1 MSTFSERLKQFI
13 EHEQLTIYKVNK
25 AAGLSTGLLFKALQ
39 GNKSISSESVERILR
54 AYPQLNADWLLTG
67 RGEMLVPQQATP
79 PPPLVE
85 PLPEEL
91 EKSLYRSIIW
101 HLLLQ
106 DRYADTKRQLER
118 CIALLEQIEARSAEL
133 KGQMLRIRQMLE
145 ANYQFQPQ
153 DHGLYEISLRI
164 AAGDD
169 GKFTPRQLKK
179 NLQLSRRL
187 VQYLGLDEEGK

>member
-13 EHEQLTIYKVNK
+13 EHEQLTVYKVNK

-39 GNKSISSESVERILR
+39 GDKGISSESVERILR
-54 AYPQLNADWLLTG
+54 AFPQLNADWLLTG
-67 RGEMLVPQQATP
+67 RGEMLIPQQAAPAP
-79 PPPLVE
+79 PPAD
-85 PLPEEL
+85 PLPEDL
-91 EKSLYRSIIW
+91 ERSLYRCIIW

-106 DRYADTKRQLER
+106 DRYKDTRQELER
-118 CIALLEQIEARSAEL
+118 CISLLEQVGNRSAEL
-133 KGQMLRIRQMLE
+133 KEQMLRIRQMLE

-169 GKFTPRQLKK
+169 GKYTPRQLKK
-179 NLQLSRRL
+179 NLQLTQRL
-187 VQYLGLDEEGK
+187 VHFLGLDEEEK

>member
-13 EHEQLTIYKVNK
+13 KHEQLTIYKVNK

>member
-25 AAGLSTGLLFKALQ
+25 VAGLSTGLLFKALQ
-39 GNKSISSESVERILR
+39 GDKGISSESIERILR

-67 RGEMLVPQQATP
+67 RGEMLAPQQDSLSQLPTAT
-79 PPPLVE
+79 
-85 PLPEEL
+85 LPEEL

-106 DRYADTKRQLER
+106 DHYKDTKRQLEH
-118 CIALLEQIEARSAEL
+118 CISLLEQVESRSKEL
-133 KGQMLRIRQMLE
+133 KEQMLRIRQMLE

-169 GKFTPRQLKK
+169 GKFTPHQLKK
-179 NLQLSRRL
+179 NLQLARRL
-187 VQYLGLDEEGK
+187 IHFLGLDEEEK